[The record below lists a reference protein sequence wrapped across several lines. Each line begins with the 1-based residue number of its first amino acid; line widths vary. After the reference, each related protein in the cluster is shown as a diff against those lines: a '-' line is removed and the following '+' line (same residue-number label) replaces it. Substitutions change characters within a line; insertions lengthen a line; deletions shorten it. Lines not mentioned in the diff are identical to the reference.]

1 MVDFSSN
8 VSALRRIAVS
18 QNTAANNVA
27 NINTPG
33 FKEKQAV
40 SGTESVSITT
50 NQAQGGIAIKGNSI
64 DVAVN
69 GNGYLQVTT
78 AEGPAFTRAGVI
90 TTNSS
95 GLLADMN
102 GYAFE
107 PEIAVP
113 AGTNAIT
120 IQGDGTV
127 SADVNGTIQSLG
139 QLNLTTFPA
148 PGELTSVGNNL
159 LQESI
164 NSGSGV
170 SNAPGTGGAG
180 HFAFGG
186 LELSN
191 VDPGNNF
198 VTMIINAHSF
208 AYNINALKVQE
219 EMVQTTLS
227 IKG

>member
-1 MVDFSSN
+1 MVDFSPN

-27 NINTPG
+27 NIDTPG

-50 NQAQGGIAIKGNSI
+50 NQAQGGIAIKGNSV

-69 GNGYLQVTT
+69 GNGFLQVSTPQ
-78 AEGPAFTRAGVI
+78 GPAFTRAGVV
-90 TTNSS
+90 TTNSD

-102 GYAFE
+102 GFAFE
-107 PEIAVP
+107 PQITVP
-113 AGTNAIT
+113 SGTNAIT
-120 IQGDGTV
+120 IQGNGTV
-127 SADVNGTIQSLG
+127 TADVNGTATTLG

-164 NSGSGV
+164 GSGTGV
-170 SNAPGTGGAG
+170 SNTPGTGGAG
-180 HFAFGG
+180 YFAFGG

-191 VDPGNNF
+191 VDAGSNF

-208 AYNINALKVQE
+208 AYNINAIKVQE
-219 EMVQTTLS
+219 EMLQTTLS
-227 IKG
+227 IKA

>member
-18 QNTAANNVA
+18 QSTVANNVA
-27 NINTPG
+27 NIDTPG

-40 SGTESVSITT
+40 LGTESVSITT

-69 GNGYLQVTT
+69 GNGYLQVSTPQG
-78 AEGPAFTRAGVI
+78 AAFTRAGVV

-102 GYAFE
+102 GYPFE
-107 PEIAVP
+107 PQISVP
-113 AGTNAIT
+113 SGTNAIT
-120 IQGDGTV
+120 ILGDGTV
-127 SADVNGTIQSLG
+127 TADVNGTAQTLG
-139 QLNLTTFPA
+139 QLYLSTFPA
-148 PGELTSVGNNL
+148 PGELTSIGNNL

-170 SNAPGTGGAG
+170 TNTPGTGGTG
-180 HFAFGG
+180 YFAFGG

-198 VTMIINAHSF
+198 VTMIINAQSF
-208 AYNINALKVQE
+208 VYNINALKVQE
-219 EMVQTTLS
+219 EMVQATLS